1 MYMYTHNFITLAWE
15 TEHRLSGIVS
25 SFTKH
30 VSYMYHPKFIIT
42 VKLQHEY

>member
-30 VSYMYHPKFIIT
+30 ASYMYHPKFIIT
-42 VKLQHEY
+42 VKLQHDN